1 MPKKILFVCLGN
13 ICRSPSAENI
23 MNYLVKEQGKSNLIT
38 SDSAGTASYHTG
50 ASPDRRMA
58 IAAQKRDITLT
69 GKARQFAKQD
79 FLEFDLILAMDRS
92 NYQNIMALDPDREY
106 QDKVRMI
113 CDFCRT
119 HGDREVSDP
128 YYGGVDGFDYVI
140 DLLFDACSGLL
151 DDMNTD

>member
-1 MPKKILFVCLGN
+1 
-13 ICRSPSAENI
+13 
-23 MNYLVKEQGKSNLIT
+23 MNYLVKEQGKSELII

-58 IAAQKRDITLT
+58 IAAQKRGITLT
-69 GKARQFAKQD
+69 GKARQFTKQD

-92 NYQNIMALDPDREY
+92 NYQNIMQLDPQREY
-106 QDKVRMI
+106 QDKVKMM

-119 HGDREVSDP
+119 HSDREVPDP

-151 DDMNTD
+151 DSDCSD